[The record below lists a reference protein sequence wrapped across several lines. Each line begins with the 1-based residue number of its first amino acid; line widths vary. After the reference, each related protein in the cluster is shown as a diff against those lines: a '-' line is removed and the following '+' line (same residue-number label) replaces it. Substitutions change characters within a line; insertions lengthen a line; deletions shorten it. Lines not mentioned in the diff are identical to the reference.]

1 MNQNISFSPLDIHF
15 ARFMTKLTG
24 GDKPEL
30 FLAAALLSRHVAEG
44 HVCLDL
50 KHICRSAFYLGWD

>member
-15 ARFMTKLTG
+15 ARFMTTLAG
-24 GDKPEL
+24 DDKPEL
-30 FLAAALLSRHVAEG
+30 FLAAALLSRQVAEG

-50 KHICRSAFYLGWD
+50 NTFADQHFISGEN

>member
-15 ARFMTKLTG
+15 ARFMTKLAG
-24 GDKPEL
+24 GDQPEL

-50 KHICRSAFYLGWD
+50 NTFADQHFISGEN